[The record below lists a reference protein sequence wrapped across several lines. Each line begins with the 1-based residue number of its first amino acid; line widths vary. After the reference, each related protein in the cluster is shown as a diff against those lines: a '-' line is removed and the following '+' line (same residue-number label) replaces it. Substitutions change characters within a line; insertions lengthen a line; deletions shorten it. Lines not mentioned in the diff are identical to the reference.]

1 MTTTNLDPSSIPLPT
16 RRRPRFGETGLR
28 VLTAATALLLVAVMV
43 LLVYETAR
51 QAWPSIQE
59 FGLGF
64 ITSDQWNVVTG
75 QFGALNFIIGTL
87 LTSVVALVIAVPMAI
102 AIGLFLSELAPR
114 MLRTPVGLMVELLA
128 AIPSVVLGLWGI
140 LVMGPFLA
148 EHVEPWLSKHLGFI
162 PLFSGYPSSQG
173 ILPACVVLSIMVVP
187 IVASISRELFLS
199 VPGDLKQGA
208 MALGATRWEM
218 VRSVMLPYVS
228 GGLVASTM
236 LGFGRAVGEAIA
248 VTQVI
253 GSATGV
259 HVSLF
264 ATGDTLAARIASKY
278 QGAPGALE
286 KPSLAYL
293 GLILLVFA
301 LLVNVIAR
309 WIVKRTTID
318 ESQPSPDGDAL
329 LTEAEGLA

>member
-1 MTTTNLDPSSIPLPT
+1 
-16 RRRPRFGETGLR
+16 
-28 VLTAATALLLVAVMV
+28 
-43 LLVYETAR
+43 
-51 QAWPSIQE
+51 
-59 FGLGF
+59 
-64 ITSDQWNVVTG
+64 
-75 QFGALNFIIGTL
+75 
-87 LTSVVALVIAVPMAI
+87 
-102 AIGLFLSELAPR
+102 
-114 MLRTPVGLMVELLA
+114 
-128 AIPSVVLGLWGI
+128 
-140 LVMGPFLA
+140 MGPFLA

-253 GSATGV
+253 GGANARGW
-259 HVSLF
+259 SLF
-264 ATGDTLAARIASKY
+264 PPGDTMASRIAAQYAGTATSL
-278 QGAPGALE
+278 QRS
-286 KPSLAYL
+286 SLAYL
-293 GLILLVFA
+293 GVLLLIISLIT
-301 LLVNVIAR
+301 NIAAQLISGR
-309 WIVKRTTID
+309 LQRRL
-318 ESQPSPDGDAL
+318 GG
-329 LTEAEGLA
+329 EA